1 MILNE
6 NFIDFISL
14 LNKHEV
20 KYVLVGG
27 WVVIFEGYSRTTG
40 DMDVF
45 VEISEI
51 NASKILQVIKEFMGS
66 SLGFV
71 KEDFLKENNILMIG
85 KTPLRIDIITTID
98 GVSFEEANKTSRIY
112 TDEGTDIR
120 CIHINELIS
129 NKKASGRLKDL
140 ADAEMLEKILKKRKN
155 KE

>member
-1 MILNE
+1 
-6 NFIDFISL
+6 
-14 LNKHEV
+14 
-20 KYVLVGG
+20 
-27 WVVIFEGYSRTTG
+27 
-40 DMDVF
+40 MDVF

-51 NASKILQVIKEFMGS
+51 NASKILQVIKKFMGS

-71 KEDFLKENNILMIG
+71 EEDFLKENNILMIG
-85 KTPLRIDIITTID
+85 NTPLRIDIITTID
-98 GVSFEEANKTSRIY
+98 GVSFEEAYKTSRIY

-155 KE
+155 KQ

>member
-6 NFIDFISL
+6 NFTDFISI

-20 KYVLVGG
+20 KYVLVGD

-45 VEISEI
+45 IEISET
-51 NASKILQVIKEFMGS
+51 NASKILQVINEFMGS

-71 KEDFLKENNILMIG
+71 REDFLKENNILMIG

-98 GVSFEEANKTSRIY
+98 GVSFEEAYTTSRIY

-120 CIHINELIS
+120 CIHINELIR
-129 NKKASGRLKDL
+129 NKRASGRLKDL

-155 KE
+155 KQ

>member
-45 VEISEI
+45 VEISEA
-51 NASKILQVIKEFMGS
+51 NASKILQVINEFMNS

-85 KTPLRIDIITTID
+85 KTPLRIDILTTID
-98 GVSFEEANKTSRIY
+98 GVSFEEVYKTSNIY
-112 TDEGTDIR
+112 TDEGINIR

-155 KE
+155 K